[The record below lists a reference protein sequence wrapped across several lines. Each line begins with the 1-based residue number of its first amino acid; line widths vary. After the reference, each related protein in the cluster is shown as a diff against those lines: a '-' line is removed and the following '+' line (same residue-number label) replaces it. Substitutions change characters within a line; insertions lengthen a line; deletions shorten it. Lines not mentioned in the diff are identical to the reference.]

1 MFVAVFIGTTE
12 ILGLIG
18 SQYKLGGG
26 FWSFMGTFNINKAGF
41 VIVGVF
47 VLTWAV
53 ALAIWRF
60 GRIEQKWDSRQAV
73 TAGSGD

>member
-1 MFVAVFIGTTE
+1 MAVFIGTIE

-18 SQYKLGGG
+18 SEYNLSGG
-26 FWSFMGTFNINKAGF
+26 FWSFMGAFDINKAGF
-41 VIVGVF
+41 IIVGVF

-60 GRIEQKWDSRQAV
+60 GRIEQKWEAHTV
-73 TAGSGD
+73 TADTRD

>member
-1 MFVAVFIGTTE
+1 
-12 ILGLIG
+12 
-18 SQYKLGGG
+18 
-26 FWSFMGTFNINKAGF
+26 MGTFNINKAGF

-73 TAGSGD
+73 TADTRD